1 MSAVPDGLAAIGE
14 RTSLRERVSV
24 SLRAALV
31 SGRMVP
37 GTTYSVPALAE
48 QFGVSATPVREAM
61 LDLVNEGIV
70 APVPNKGYRVVELSD
85 EELDQVSQLRRLLEV
100 PSVAGLAG
108 SLDPDALQRL
118 RDLSRRVREAAL
130 DRDVVSYVE
139 ADREL
144 HLALLA
150 ESGNPRLVDLVGR
163 LRDQSRLYGLER
175 LAADGVLVESA
186 DEHVTLIDALEAG
199 DRRAAQK
206 VMAHHLDHVR
216 GIWAER
222 RDAGPV
228 QTDPLRADRM
238 SP

>member
-1 MSAVPDGLAAIGE
+1 MGE
-14 RTSLRERVSV
+14 RLSLRQRIAV

-37 GTTYSVPALAE
+37 GITYSVPALAE

-61 LDLVNEGIV
+61 LDLVNEGIL

-100 PSVAGLAG
+100 PTVGGLAG
-108 SLDPDALQRL
+108 SLSPDALRKL
-118 RDLSRRVREAAL
+118 RGLADGVRKAAL
-130 DRDVVSYVE
+130 AADVVGYVE

-150 ESGNPRLVDLVGR
+150 EAGNPRLVDLVGR
-163 LRDQSRLYGLER
+163 LRDQSRLYGLEQ
-175 LAADGVLVESA
+175 LAAKGVLVDSA
-186 DEHVTLIDALEAG
+186 DEHLALIDSLASG
-199 DRRAAQK
+199 DRAAAER

-216 GIWAER
+216 GIWAEG
-222 RDAGPV
+222 RDTG
-228 QTDPLRADRM
+228 
-238 SP
+238 S